1 MFIMTT
7 TIAAALLT
15 LAVASVLIATN
26 SHMGLAFAARKVV
39 GNEVT
44 NTMVQSSDSGKTNSP
59 NTQSDYTGDSS
70 DNTGG
75 TDATFSKDLKK
86 FSKCLTAVAADGDLA
101 LAEVTDCY
109 HQVF

>member
-1 MFIMTT
+1 MTT

-44 NTMVQSSDSGKTNSP
+44 NTMVQSSDSGNSP
-59 NTQSDYTGDSS
+59 NTQSDHTTDLS
-70 DNTGG
+70 DNTG